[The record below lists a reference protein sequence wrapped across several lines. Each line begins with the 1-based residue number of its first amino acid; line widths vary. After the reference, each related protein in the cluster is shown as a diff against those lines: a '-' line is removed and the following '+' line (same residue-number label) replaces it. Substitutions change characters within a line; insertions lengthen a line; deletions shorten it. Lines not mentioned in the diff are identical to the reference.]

1 MSFDPTTVEFVSMK
15 PAQEREK
22 QNPVNLLAAQVGA
35 LEDALCEQDAANEE
49 WKAGIEDALC
59 EIDKES
65 EE

>member
-1 MSFDPTTVEFVSMK
+1 MAFDPKTAEFVSMA

-22 QNPVNLLAAQVGA
+22 QNPMTILTDQVAG
-35 LEDALCEQDAANEE
+35 LEDALCEADAANEE

>member
-1 MSFDPTTVEFVSMK
+1 MSFDPKKAEFVSMK
-15 PAQEREK
+15 PAKEREI
-22 QNPVNLLAAQVGA
+22 QNPVNILAAQVGA
-35 LEDALCEQDAANEE
+35 LEDALCEADAANEE